1 MYLTMKTI
9 YRRVCSTWK
18 MEVWVNLA
26 KFNII
31 QMQNLSFDFV
41 TNVTLNYDTGYC
53 RQFPRTHTCTYT
65 HYNYLTAL
73 TQLSLLKQFIDNE
86 TTLNYYRC
94 LSLCFIYKL
103 SKYWNKG
110 ICKLTKIAKPNIL
123 NFLCVNYFKFII
135 QFNMCRQY
143 KSFTIAMLKWK

>member
-1 MYLTMKTI
+1 
-9 YRRVCSTWK
+9 
-18 MEVWVNLA
+18 MEVGVNLA
-26 KFNII
+26 KINII

-41 TNVTLNYDTGYC
+41 TNVTMNYDTGYC

-103 SKYWNKG
+103 PKY
-110 ICKLTKIAKPNIL
+110 
-123 NFLCVNYFKFII
+123 
-135 QFNMCRQY
+135 
-143 KSFTIAMLKWK
+143 

>member
-1 MYLTMKTI
+1 
-9 YRRVCSTWK
+9 
-18 MEVWVNLA
+18 MEVGVNLA

-41 TNVTLNYDTGYC
+41 TNDTLNYDTGFC

-94 LSLCFIYKL
+94 LSLCLSINYQNIETRAFANSQKL
-103 SKYWNKG
+103 
-110 ICKLTKIAKPNIL
+110 L
-123 NFLCVNYFKFII
+123 NQTL
-135 QFNMCRQY
+135 
-143 KSFTIAMLKWK
+143 

>member
-1 MYLTMKTI
+1 
-9 YRRVCSTWK
+9 
-18 MEVWVNLA
+18 MEVGVNLA

-41 TNVTLNYDTGYC
+41 TNDTLNYDTGFC
-53 RQFPRTHTCTYT
+53 RQFPRTHAHT
-65 HYNYLTAL
+65 HYKYLTAL

-103 SKYWNKG
+103 PKY
-110 ICKLTKIAKPNIL
+110 
-123 NFLCVNYFKFII
+123 
-135 QFNMCRQY
+135 
-143 KSFTIAMLKWK
+143 

>member
-1 MYLTMKTI
+1 MNSCALYFCILKTLTM
-9 YRRVCSTWK
+9 
-18 MEVWVNLA
+18 EVGVNLA
-26 KFNII
+26 KINII
-31 QMQNLSFDFV
+31 QIQNLSFDFV

-94 LSLCFIYKL
+94 LSLCL
-103 SKYWNKG
+103 SINYQNIETIDQKG
-110 ICKLTKIAKPNIL
+110 ICKLTKIAKPNTL
-123 NFLCVNYFKFII
+123 NFY
-135 QFNMCRQY
+135 M
-143 KSFTIAMLKWK
+143 